1 VRKHFLTF
9 LLFTILGCNKEEV
22 PEGILSIEQ
31 MATILIDVHIAEGK
45 IMVLNQLSSPKP
57 ATIILRHFEDE
68 IFKKNN
74 LNREVYEK
82 SFRYYLTNIKGL
94 QEIYSRVVDSLN
106 VRKEVPNID

>member
-45 IMVLNQLSSPKP
+45 IMVLRQHPDT

-68 IFKKNN
+68 IFKKHN

-82 SFRYYLTNIKGL
+82 SFRYHLTNIKGL